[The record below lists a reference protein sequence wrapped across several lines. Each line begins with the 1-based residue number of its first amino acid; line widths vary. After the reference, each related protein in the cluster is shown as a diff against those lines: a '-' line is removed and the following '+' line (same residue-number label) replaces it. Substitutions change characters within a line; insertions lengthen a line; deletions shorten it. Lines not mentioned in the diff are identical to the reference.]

1 MEKKPKNS
9 TKSAKTADSER
20 PPVIVVMGH
29 IDHGKSSLLDYIRHT
44 NVTLSEA
51 GGITQHMSA
60 YEVSHISKE
69 TGKEYKITFLDTPGH
84 EAFQALRLRGA
95 RVADIAILVVSAEEG
110 VKPQTLEALKSIQT
124 AKIPFIVAINKIDRP
139 EANIDRTKQSLAE
152 NEIYIEGYGGNIPA
166 VPVSAKTGEGISELL
181 DVMILSAELEELKGS
196 IYKKAEGV
204 ILENHLDAKKGIS
217 ATLIIKDGVLKKG
230 MFVAAGE
237 SFSPVRFIEDFA
249 GKKIESAQFSS
260 PVRIIG
266 WNKLTPVGATFHS
279 FDTKKEAQDFVENS
293 KMRFAKKPVGQ
304 TESTKEKVVVPLVIK
319 ADTGGSLET
328 LLSKIAKMNTEKVT
342 LKIIGSGIGTITERD
357 VKLSQS
363 DKNPLLLGFHTEIDS
378 GAVSLAE
385 RMGIEIKLFD
395 IIYELTE
402 WLDNLILGRTPKIEV
417 EEATGLAKVLKIFSK
432 TKDRQIIG
440 GRVESGALIPGINI
454 KIIRREAEI
463 GRGRLRGLQKKKEK
477 ADEVK
482 EGNEFGAMV
491 ESKIEIAP
499 GDKLEAYQTIQK

>member
-1 MEKKPKNS
+1 
-9 TKSAKTADSER
+9 
-20 PPVIVVMGH
+20 
-29 IDHGKSSLLDYIRHT
+29 
-44 NVTLSEA
+44 
-51 GGITQHMSA
+51 
-60 YEVSHISKE
+60 
-69 TGKEYKITFLDTPGH
+69 
-84 EAFQALRLRGA
+84 
-95 RVADIAILVVSAEEG
+95 
-110 VKPQTLEALKSIQT
+110 
-124 AKIPFIVAINKIDRP
+124 
-139 EANIDRTKQSLAE
+139 
-152 NEIYIEGYGGNIPA
+152 
-166 VPVSAKTGEGISELL
+166 
-181 DVMILSAELEELKGS
+181 
-196 IYKKAEGV
+196 
-204 ILENHLDAKKGIS
+204 
-217 ATLIIKDGVLKKG
+217 
-230 MFVAAGE
+230 
-237 SFSPVRFIEDFA
+237 
-249 GKKIESAQFSS
+249 
-260 PVRIIG
+260 
-266 WNKLTPVGATFHS
+266 
-279 FDTKKEAQDFVENS
+279 
-293 KMRFAKKPVGQ
+293 
-304 TESTKEKVVVPLVIK
+304 
-319 ADTGGSLET
+319 
-328 LLSKIAKMNTEKVT
+328 MNTEKVT

-385 RMGIEIKLFD
+385 RMGIEIKVFD